1 MRLVKTLSVLL
12 QDTQPSPLALL
23 AATCSKIGPPAVES
37 AETPPVQSRPA
48 RKRLI
53 PIKPAPL
60 PVSPGK
66 AAIGILSAKGNVIQ
80 IPQLGTAN
88 GQLFFTIQNPMS
100 KTGSF
105 QNVQTTTQGIPQT
118 MGTQFQIVSST
129 DGGATLQLAPVSNS
143 TKHVPIKPAPPQKP
157 NMLKMTGTTGN
168 SLTLAL
174 PLNSLQDSSNE
185 ASSQLLASKQSKKA
199 RKKPLSAAPTPS
211 SPSQEQVETVV
222 IETTA
227 DNILQAGNNL
237 VIVQSPGT
245 GQPTVLQLVQPKTD
259 TQMVQI
265 PQQALRVVQAASAT
279 LPAVPQKA
287 VQNVQST
294 EVVPTQV
301 LIHANDYMLY

>member
-1 MRLVKTLSVLL
+1 M
-12 QDTQPSPLALL
+12 ALL
-23 AATCSKIGPPAVES
+23 AATCSKIGPPAVDS
-37 AETPPVQSRPA
+37 AETPPIQSRPA

-80 IPQLGTAN
+80 IPQLGTSN
-88 GQLFFTIQNPMS
+88 GQLFFTIPNHVGKS
-100 KTGSF
+100 GCF
-105 QNVQTTTQGIPQT
+105 QNVPTTTQGIPQT

-143 TKHVPIKPAPPQKP
+143 IKHVPIKPALPQNP
-157 NMLKMTGTTGN
+157 NIMKVTGTAGN

-174 PLNSLQDSSNE
+174 PLNSLQDSCNE
-185 ASSQLLASKQSKKA
+185 AGLQLLPSKQSKKA
-199 RKKPLSAAPTPS
+199 RKKPLPMPATPS
-211 SPSQEQVETVV
+211 SPTQEQVETVL

-245 GQPTVLQLVQPKTD
+245 GQPTVLQLVQPKTE

-265 PQQALRVVQAASAT
+265 PQQALRLVQAASAT

-287 VQNVQST
+287 LQNVQST
-294 EVVPTQV
+294 ESVPTQV
-301 LIHANDYMLY
+301 LIHANDYILH

>member
-1 MRLVKTLSVLL
+1 
-12 QDTQPSPLALL
+12 
-23 AATCSKIGPPAVES
+23 
-37 AETPPVQSRPA
+37 
-48 RKRLI
+48 
-53 PIKPAPL
+53 
-60 PVSPGK
+60 
-66 AAIGILSAKGNVIQ
+66 
-80 IPQLGTAN
+80 
-88 GQLFFTIQNPMS
+88 MS
-100 KTGSF
+100 KTARYQS
-105 QNVQTTTQGIPQT
+105 VQPTTQGIPQT
-118 MGTQFQIVSST
+118 LGTQFQIVSST

-157 NMLKMTGTTGN
+157 NNMMTMTGTAAN

-174 PLNSLQDSSNE
+174 PLNSLQDCSNDVGC
-185 ASSQLLASKQSKKA
+185 QLLPSKQSKKA
-199 RKKPLSAAPTPS
+199 RKKPFATAPTPS
-211 SPSQEQVETVV
+211 SPTQEQVETVV

-279 LPAVPQKA
+279 LPAVPQKV

-294 EVVPTQV
+294 EIVPTQV
-301 LIHANDYMLY
+301 LINTNNCILYIVFFPLFSFSLGGLKSICIDLGKQMGIDVL